1 MDPLT
6 RAIRTLTIAV
16 WCLCALVFAQLALW
30 GWSYL
35 RSWQM
40 FRSSMG
46 SVASS
51 SSSTS
56 PVHRP
61 PAASSEE
68 PDGPLHDLPPE
79 QMVARSSV
87 ILLTSYEKDGD
98 RFKAVV
104 TEILKQ
110 KPGTRLY
117 YSVGDEM
124 PMLSY
129 APKANETC
137 GDGQVVFMAGS
148 PASMR
153 SSYSFR
159 EGRIGGMGDLPLTT
173 LREMIL
179 AVKS

>member
-6 RAIRTLTIAV
+6 RAIRTLTVAV

-35 RSWQM
+35 RSMQM
-40 FRSSMG
+40 FRSSVST
-46 SVASS
+46 SVTRSS
-51 SSSTS
+51 SA
-56 PVHRP
+56 PQRP
-61 PAASSEE
+61 PAAPAEE
-68 PDGPLHDLPPE
+68 PEAPLHDLPPE

-124 PMLSY
+124 AMLSY
-129 APKANETC
+129 APKTNETC

-159 EGRIGGMGDLPLTT
+159 EGRIGGMGDLPLTK
-173 LREMIL
+173 LREMI
-179 AVKS
+179 AADKS